1 MDILNASEYNFLKES
16 LGRHPNE
23 LEQHIVNAE
32 WSEHCSYKSSKIH
45 LRTFP
50 TDGDR
55 VIKGRGYDAGVI
67 DVGNGYVITVHIESH
82 NHPSAVE
89 PHGGAATGVGGVLRD
104 ILSMGTRP
112 IALLDALR
120 FGNIDNSNLSSSK
133 KNQWLLKNVVRG
145 IADYGNCI
153 GVPTVGGEV
162 EFDSSFDNYC
172 LVDVA
177 SIGYGKKSKLINNKA
192 KKGDIII
199 LAGNPTGK
207 DGIHGASFASSNLD
221 EENRSAVQIPD
232 PFLEKTLLEATM
244 EAIDK
249 KCIKAL
255 KDLGGGGLSCCLSE
269 TADSLKKGFEI
280 EISNVHLKHHDIT
293 DTEIMISE
301 SQERMLYVTSNKKKI
316 KLFRIF
322 DEYNIKYSVI
332 GKVNN
337 NKNLII
343 RNNGK
348 VVAKM
353 PSKLIAHAPL
363 LDRPSEKP
371 RYLDNIN
378 KSFIEPNVP
387 KNLQD
392 SILSMISD
400 PSLSSK
406 KWVYQQFDYEVGIRT
421 VSKPGFS
428 DSSVLKLD
436 NGRFITFNLDGN
448 SKHCYIDPYQGTL
461 GCLAESVRNSICV
474 GAEPIGIVDHLQFGN
489 PENEQIFWTFLESVK
504 AIRDFCNYMKIP
516 VVGGKVSLYNETKGG
531 PIKPS
536 PVIGTIGLIENKKSI
551 RSPILQKDDQIF
563 IIGMTND
570 ELGGSEYYEH
580 YHKTVGGKVP
590 TINLTDQKKVFDV
603 IKTMLKTRWVSAV
616 HDCSKGGVIISLV
629 EMSVQSDLGITVDI
643 NKMPNTCKRVD
654 HILFSETHNRFIL
667 STKHPD
673 KIKDFL
679 SGQKIQFAN
688 IGTVT
693 DEKNFILKSNDSIIF
708 NIPIPELIKKYEGP
722 ILSILEKN
730 TNKIN

>member
-1 MDILNASEYNFLKES
+1 ML
-16 LGRHPNE
+16 P
-23 LEQHIVNAE
+23 
-32 WSEHCSYKSSKIH
+32 
-45 LRTFP
+45 
-50 TDGDR
+50 
-55 VIKGRGYDAGVI
+55 VIKKR
-67 DVGNGYVITVHIESH
+67 
-82 NHPSAVE
+82 
-89 PHGGAATGVGGVLRD
+89 
-104 ILSMGTRP
+104 LS
-112 IALLDALR
+112 
-120 FGNIDNSNLSSSK
+120 
-133 KNQWLLKNVVRG
+133 
-145 IADYGNCI
+145 
-153 GVPTVGGEV
+153 
-162 EFDSSFDNYC
+162 
-172 LVDVA
+172 
-177 SIGYGKKSKLINNKA
+177 
-192 KKGDIII
+192 
-199 LAGNPTGK
+199 
-207 DGIHGASFASSNLD
+207 
-221 EENRSAVQIPD
+221 
-232 PFLEKTLLEATM
+232 
-244 EAIDK
+244 
-249 KCIKAL
+249 
-255 KDLGGGGLSCCLSE
+255 
-269 TADSLKKGFEI
+269 
-280 EISNVHLKHHDIT
+280 
-293 DTEIMISE
+293 
-301 SQERMLYVTSNKKKI
+301 
-316 KLFRIF
+316 LFRIF

-337 NKNLII
+337 KKNLII

-371 RYLDNIN
+371 LYLDNIN

-551 RSPILQKDDQIF
+551 RSPTLQKDDQIF

-590 TINLTDQKKVFDV
+590 TINLTDQKKIFDV

-616 HDCSKGGVIISLV
+616 HDCSKGGIVISLV
-629 EMSVQSDLGITVDI
+629 EMSIQSDLGITVDI

-679 SGQKIQFAN
+679 SGQKIPFAN

-708 NIPIPELIKKYEGP
+708 NIPIPELIKKYEDP